1 MPKHYATCDT
11 ADLDTATQTC
21 SAVVWVEDASGWL
34 PELTAEEGAEIGAAL
49 FGLMA
54 VAYLLRKARNS
65 G

>member
-34 PELTAEEGAEIGAAL
+34 PELSAQDGANLGMAF

-54 VAYLLRKARNS
+54 VAYLLRKARRS